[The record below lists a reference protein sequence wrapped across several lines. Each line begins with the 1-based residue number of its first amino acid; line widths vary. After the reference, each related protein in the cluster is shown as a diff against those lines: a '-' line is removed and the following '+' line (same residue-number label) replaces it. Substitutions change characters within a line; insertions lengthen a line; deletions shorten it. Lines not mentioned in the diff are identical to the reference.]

1 MTQSIYLFIYFLPI
15 CSCSDAAYNLLQEE
29 TSVRYRSEGEDE
41 ATVSIERIKDNDV
54 ETETN
59 ARDIEL
65 EPVVSSRGGKKSNG
79 MWMRFRG
86 LRRRASR
93 ASATALKK
101 STWWSILKYE

>member
-29 TSVRYRSEGEDE
+29 SSVRYRSEGEDE
-41 ATVSIERIKDNDV
+41 EATVSIERVEDNDV

-59 ARDIEL
+59 ARDVEL
-65 EPVVSSRGGKKSNG
+65 EPVVSLRGEKSNG

-86 LRRRASR
+86 LGRRASR